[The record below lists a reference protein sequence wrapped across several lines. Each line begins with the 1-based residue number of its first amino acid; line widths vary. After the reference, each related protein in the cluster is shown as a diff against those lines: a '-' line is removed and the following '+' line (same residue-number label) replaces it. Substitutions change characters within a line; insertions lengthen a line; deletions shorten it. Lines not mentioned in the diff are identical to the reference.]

1 MTVIGAMNMDTIDR
15 RADDDADVDAPDADD
30 ADFADDEPPTPTTR
44 GMANNKPKTT
54 AVDADADEDE
64 DEDEPNPTAKA
75 TAKTT
80 NRNAGQDQPPKTT
93 AAPNAVAN
101 KPTTI
106 PSAIGNAADPTITP
120 PPAWLSD
127 FMVTQTSQYT
137 WGKDRSSDVL
147 YAQSAY
153 STILAANPALAAVNM
168 TGNEFNLF
176 AKTVNSSQRGCYADM
191 AFPMALAMNDTCE
204 LGFFCT

>member
-1 MTVIGAMNMDTIDR
+1 MTVIGAMNMDPLDR
-15 RADDDADVDAPDADD
+15 RADNDADVDAPDGDD
-30 ADFADDEPPTPTTR
+30 ADFTDDEPPTPTTR
-44 GMANNKPKTT
+44 GTANNKPKTT

-64 DEDEPNPTAKA
+64 DEDEPNTTAKA

-93 AAPNAVAN
+93 AVPNAVAN

-106 PSAIGNAADPTITP
+106 PTPVNNAADPTITP
-120 PPAWLSD
+120 PAWLSD
-127 FMVTQTSQYT
+127 FMAAPTSQYT
-137 WGKDRSSDVL
+137 WGKDRSSDKL
-147 YAQSAY
+147 HAQSAY
-153 STILAANPALAAVNM
+153 SSILAANPALAAANM

-176 AKTVNSSQRGCYADM
+176 ADTLNSSQRGCYADR
-191 AFPMALAMNDTCE
+191 AFPMALAENDTCN